1 MSNGK
6 HQMYRTL
13 ASLTVALLLAACSRS
28 DRDQAAAE
36 PKPAV
41 PAPAQQTA
49 QPAPAPAPA
58 IELPS
63 FVNLVKQ
70 QGPAVVNISTVRI
83 VNNPRGIPQLREG
96 DPMFEFF
103 RRFGP
108 PRESQGVPASGL
120 GSGFIISQDGYILTN
135 AHVVEGARQV
145 SVKLTNKREFNA
157 KVVGAD
163 PFTDVALLK
172 IDARD
177 LPVVKIGDANL
188 IEPGEWVAAIGSP
201 FGFENSVTV
210 GVVSAKGRFLP
221 NESYVPFI
229 QTDVAVNPGNSGGPL
244 FSTRGEVIGINA
256 QIYSQTGGFMGI
268 SFAIPMDVAMTIAN
282 QLRETGKVTR
292 GRIGVQ
298 VQELTLDL
306 AAALGM
312 KEPRGALVAA
322 VQRGGPADKA
332 GIQPGDVILS
342 LNGQAIEYSA
352 DLARLVAG
360 TRPGESVSAE
370 LWRKGKNV
378 SVQVKV
384 EELKT

>member
-1 MSNGK
+1 MSDN
-6 HQMYRTL
+6 HQLSRK
-13 ASLTVALLLAACSRS
+13 LTTISMALLLIACSRS
-28 DRDQAAAE
+28 DQQQ
-36 PKPAV
+36 PAV
-41 PAPAQQTA
+41 EPVQAVPEPAQQNV
-49 QPAPAPAPA
+49 QPAPAPS

-63 FVNLVKQ
+63 FVNLVKE

-83 VNNPRGIPQLREG
+83 IKTPGGIPQLQEG
-96 DPMFEFF
+96 DPLFEFF

-108 PRESQGVPASGL
+108 LQESPGVPASGL
-120 GSGFIISQDGYILTN
+120 GSGFIISRDGYILTN
-135 AHVVEGARQV
+135 AHVVEGAEQV

-157 KVVGAD
+157 KVIGTD
-163 PFTDVALLK
+163 PLTDVALLK
-172 IDARD
+172 IDAKD
-177 LPVVKIGDANL
+177 LPIVKIGDANN

-210 GVVSAKGRFLP
+210 GVISAKGRFLP

-268 SFAIPMDVAMTIAN
+268 SFAIPMDVAMMIAN

-298 VQELTLDL
+298 LQELTIDL
-306 AAALGM
+306 AAVLGM

-322 VQRGGPADKA
+322 VQKGGPANKA
-332 GIQPGDVILS
+332 GIRPGDVILS

-360 TRPGESVSAE
+360 TRPGETISAE
-370 LWRKGKNV
+370 IWRKGKTL

-384 EELKT
+384 EELKV